1 MATGETMAA
10 RETEGRE
17 FIDGR
22 MRMRERSQILIA
34 LAVMA
39 AFVAYFLWREYTIAG
54 VFGFPLDDAW
64 IHAQFARNLALGH
77 GFSYNPGVPVS
88 GSTAPLWT
96 LLTATG
102 YLVGGDSVL
111 AAKVLGIL
119 FLGLSVYF
127 SYVLVR
133 AISGDAREALFSAVL
148 VASLPRLVWASLSG
162 MEVTLAV
169 MLSLVGIMAHVLY
182 TTPGDRRQ
190 YIATLAF
197 GLATLA
203 RPECAVFFVA
213 ALLDRVL
220 ASLFIKWRELA
231 TRDWIGPVAAHIG
244 LFLLVVMPFLVFSKR
259 FGLGFLPNTVYA
271 KACQWNAGLIAAT
284 ASGSMTEFVRSFTV
298 RPFDYYMSFLHE
310 SLNNNPLL
318 FVFAGFGML
327 RMVFSL
333 PYDEGSR
340 YRSFLIPIAVVLF
353 PVAIGVFVPF
363 GSAEYQEGRYIAP
376 VAPLMLIMGTV
387 GMYGAA
393 TYAARIF
400 SEAKFMGRPA
410 RIVLER
416 ALIWFFMII
425 ALFAQFRSGWY
436 RGRIYG
442 REVANIEEMQVS
454 IGKWVER
461 HTPRDAVIAANDIG
475 AIAYFSDREVL
486 DTCGLISPEALH
498 YLRPGERRDQAVLN
512 FLEDVRPDYA
522 VLFPNWYPE
531 LVNHRAIFVPAHRV
545 VLTDNVICGGSV
557 MVVYRLDWDA
567 LNSGEEKIKREEAAR
582 LAGEAEAVEA
592 EAGKLEAW
600 ESDVVEVER

>member
-1 MATGETMAA
+1 MATTRNERRGLV
-10 RETEGRE
+10 
-17 FIDGR
+17 DGR
-22 MRMRERSQILIA
+22 IRMRERSQILIA
-34 LAVMA
+34 LGVMA
-39 AFVAYFLWREYTIAG
+39 VLVAYFLWREYTIAG
-54 VFGFPLDDAW
+54 VFGFPLDDGW

-102 YLVGGDSVL
+102 YLVGGDAVL
-111 AAKVLGIL
+111 SAKVLGVF

-127 SYVLVR
+127 AYVLVR

-148 VASLPRLVWASLSG
+148 VASLPRLIWASLSG

-169 MLSLVGIMAHVLY
+169 MLTLVGIMAHVLY

-190 YIATLAF
+190 YIATIAF

-220 ASLFIKWRELA
+220 TSLFIKWRELA
-231 TRDWIGPVAAHIG
+231 ARDWIGPVAAHVG
-244 LFLLVVMPFLVFSKR
+244 LFLLVVAPFLLFSKR
-259 FGLGFLPNTVYA
+259 FGVGFLPNTVYA
-271 KACQWNAGLIAAT
+271 KACQWNAGVIAAT
-284 ASGSMTEFVRSFTV
+284 ASGNGAEFLRSFTV
-298 RPFDYYMSFLHE
+298 RPFDYFLSFLHE

-318 FVFAGFGML
+318 FVFAGFGFL

-333 PYDEGSR
+333 PYDESSR
-340 YRSFLIPIAVVLF
+340 YRSFLIPIAIVMF
-353 PVAIGVFVPF
+353 PIAIGIFVPF
-363 GSAEYQEGRYIAP
+363 GTADYQEGRYIAP

-416 ALIWFFMII
+416 ALIWFFMVV

-436 RGRIYG
+436 RGRLYG
-442 REVANIEEMQVS
+442 REVANIEQMQVS
-454 IGKWVER
+454 IGRWLDLN
-461 HTPRDAVIAANDIG
+461 TPRDAVVAANDIG
-475 AIAYFSDREVL
+475 AIAYFSGREVL
-486 DTCGLISPEALH
+486 DTCGLISPEALR
-498 YLRPGERRDQAVLN
+498 YLRPGERRDAAVYQ
-512 FLEDVRPDYA
+512 FLEETRPDYA
-522 VLFPNWYPE
+522 VLFPSWYPE
-531 LVNHRAIFVPAHRV
+531 LINRRTLLDPVHRV
-545 VLTDNVICGGSV
+545 VLTDNVICGGPV
-557 MVVYRLDWDA
+557 MVVYELDWSILEPDDVM
-567 LNSGEEKIKREEAAR
+567 IKQEEARR
-582 LAGEAEAVEA
+582 LAERLQKQA
-592 EAGKLEAW
+592 
-600 ESDVVEVER
+600 SDEELR